1 METTKFNRLL
11 VGLVLSISAIVHSHT
26 AFAAEQVI
34 KLDLTG
40 IRDVANCATQPISQL
55 EQNYVLLEAPDPA
68 TAAGVLVL
76 FPGGGGKLDIADSK
90 IKLTSANFLV
100 RSRHLFAAQGFHVA
114 IMDAASDFLTCNGGL
129 RNRRTS
135 GKFTIDMHVIVND
148 LRTRYP
154 GLPVWLVGTSRG
166 STAAAQ
172 GAAYIAPSVDGLVLT
187 SSLTNPVTAMVFDAP
202 LANITV
208 PTMIA
213 YHENDSCFVTPPAA
227 AESIAQALS
236 SAVKVKVED
245 FDEGF
250 PALSTNGCNATTPH
264 GFLGV
269 EPKVV
274 KKITKWIKKYHGVL

>member
-1 METTKFNRLL
+1 MKTTKLNRLL
-11 VGLVLSISAIVHSHT
+11 VGLVLSFSVMMNSQT

-34 KLDLTG
+34 KLDLSG
-40 IRDVANCATQPISQL
+40 IRGVANCATQPIAQL

-68 TAAGVLVL
+68 TASGVLVL
-76 FPGGGGKLDIADSK
+76 FPGGGGKLDVADSQ
-90 IKLTSANFLV
+90 INLTSANFLV

-187 SSLTNPVTAMVFDAP
+187 SSLTNPVTTTVFNTP

-208 PTMIA
+208 PTMIT
-213 YHENDSCFVTPPAA
+213 YHENDSCFVTPPSA
-227 AESIAQALS
+227 AESIALALTS
-236 SAVKVKVED
+236 STKIEVED

-250 PALSTNGCNATTPH
+250 PALSADGCDATTPH
-264 GFLGV
+264 GYIGI

-274 KKITKWIKKYHGVL
+274 KKITKWIKKYHANL